1 MTQAAETAP
10 ARIASDT
17 QLIAGVSAAHFVS
30 HYYIIILPPLFA
42 FVRADYGVSY
52 IELGLALTAFNV
64 VTALGQTPAGYL
76 VDRFGPRVL
85 LISGLLLGALAFA
98 LAGLVNSFWF
108 FVAMFGLA
116 GLANTVYHPADY
128 AMLSHHVAP
137 ERISRAFSIHTFAG
151 MLGSTAAPVSLLLMQ
166 SQWGWRGAFI
176 GAATLG
182 IVVALFLVVLGEP
195 EHRVA
200 VKPKS
205 DDSGPVGWRLLVS
218 APILLNLFLFALFAL
233 VSGGLQYYSVVALG
247 VLYGTAPAVA
257 NTALTGYLLFS
268 ALGVLAGGVLG
279 GRTGRHNLIVGAGF
293 GVVGACAALLASMP
307 IGDVLIVATMATAG
321 FFIGVTMPARDLI
334 VRAVTPAGSFG
345 KVFGFVTSGFN
356 LGGIVAPLIFGY
368 AMDHGA
374 PQWVFWLVVGFS
386 LLYAGASALSGGRL
400 LEIQRAGR

>member
-10 ARIASDT
+10 ARTASET

-85 LISGLLLGALAFA
+85 LISGLLLGGLAFA
-98 LAGLVNSFWF
+98 LAGMVDSFWF
-108 FVAMFGLA
+108 FVAMFALA
-116 GLANTVYHPADY
+116 GFANTVYHPADY
-128 AMLSHHVAP
+128 AMLSQHVAP

-176 GAATLG
+176 GAAALG
-182 IVVALFLVVLGEP
+182 VVVAIFLLVAGES
-195 EHRVA
+195 EQRVT
-200 VKPKS
+200 VKPKGEE
-205 DDSGPVGWRLLVS
+205 SGPVGWRLLVS

-257 NTALTGYLLFS
+257 NTALTAYLLFS

-293 GVVGACAALLASMP
+293 GVVGACAALIAAVP

-374 PQWVFWLVVGFS
+374 PQWVFWLVVGFT
-386 LLYAGASALSGGRL
+386 LLYAGASAFSGGRV
-400 LEIQRAGR
+400 EIQRAGR

>member
-1 MTQAAETAP
+1 VTQAAETAP
-10 ARIASDT
+10 AGIASDT
-17 QLIAGVSAAHFVS
+17 QLVAGVSAAHFVS
-30 HYYIIILPPLFA
+30 HYYIIILPPLFG

-176 GAATLG
+176 GSALLG
-182 IVVALFLVVLGEP
+182 IVVAIVLLVSSGP
-195 EHRVA
+195 EQRVA
-200 VKPKS
+200 AKPKS
-205 DDSGPVGWRLLVS
+205 EESGPVGWRLLVS
-218 APILLNLFLFALFAL
+218 APILLNLVLFALFAL

-279 GRTGRHNLIVGAGF
+279 GRTGRYNLIVGIGF
-293 GVVGACAALLASMP
+293 GVVGACAAVLASMP
-307 IGDVLIVATMATAG
+307 VGDVLIVATMATAG
-321 FFIGVTMPARDLI
+321 FFMGVTMPSRDLI

-356 LGGIVAPLIFGY
+356 LGGIIAPLIFGY

-386 LLYAGASALSGGRL
+386 LLYASASAFSGGRV
-400 LEIQRAGR
+400 EIQRAGR

>member
-1 MTQAAETAP
+1 MTQAAETSP
-10 ARIASDT
+10 ARPAGDT

-30 HYYIIILPPLFA
+30 HYYIIILPPLFG

-76 VDRFGPRVL
+76 VDRFGPRIL
-85 LISGLLLGALAFA
+85 LMSGLLLGALAFA
-98 LAGLVNSFWF
+98 LAGLVDSFWF
-108 FVAMFGLA
+108 FIAMFALA
-116 GLANTVYHPADY
+116 GLANTVYHPANY

-137 ERISRAFSIHTFAG
+137 ERISRVFSIHTFAG

-176 GAATLG
+176 GSAALG
-182 IVVALFLVVLGEP
+182 IVVAMVLLISSEP
-195 EHRVA
+195 EQRAA

-205 DDSGPVGWRLLVS
+205 DENGLLGWRLLAS
-218 APILLNLFLFALFAL
+218 APIMLNLLLFALFAL

-257 NTALTGYLLFS
+257 NTGLTAYLLFS
-268 ALGVLAGGVLG
+268 ALGVLAGGVIG
-279 GRTGRHNLIVGAGF
+279 GRTGRHNLIVSAGF
-293 GVVGACAALLASMP
+293 AVVGACAALLASMP
-307 IGDVLIVATMATAG
+307 IGDVLIVAAMATAG
-321 FFIGVTMPARDLI
+321 FFIGVTMPSRDLI
-334 VRAVTPAGSFG
+334 VRAVTPPGSFG

-386 LLYAGASALSGGRL
+386 LLYASACTFSGSRV
-400 LEIQRAGR
+400 EIQRAGR

>member
-10 ARIASDT
+10 ARAAGDT

-30 HYYIIILPPLFA
+30 HFYILVLPPLFGL
-42 FVRADYGVSY
+42 VRADYGVSY
-52 IELGLALTAFNV
+52 IELGLALTVFNI

-98 LAGLVNSFWF
+98 LAGLINSFWF
-108 FVAMFGLA
+108 FVAMFALA

-137 ERISRAFSIHTFAG
+137 ERISRAFSIHTFTA
-151 MLGSTAAPVSLLLMQ
+151 MLGSTAAPVSVLLMQ

-176 GAATLG
+176 GSATLG
-182 IVVALFLVVLGEP
+182 VVVAMFLLMSSQPKQRATGKSQSGE
-195 EHRVA
+195 
-200 VKPKS
+200 
-205 DDSGPVGWRLLVS
+205 SGPTGWRLLAS
-218 APILLNLFLFALFAL
+218 APILLNLLLFALFGL

-247 VLYGTAPAVA
+247 ALYGTAPAVA
-257 NTALTGYLLFS
+257 NTALTAYLLFS

-279 GRTGRHNLIVGAGF
+279 GRTGQPNLIVGAGF
-293 GVVGACAALLASMP
+293 AVVGACAALLASRP

-321 FFIGVTMPARDLI
+321 FFIGVTMPSRDLM

-368 AMDHGA
+368 AMDSGA

-386 LLYAGASALSGGRL
+386 LLYVSASALSGSRVL
-400 LEIQRAGR
+400 DIQRVGR